1 MTLGIF
7 YKLKRLIYVNK
18 NCWPANEGGVKLTKE
33 QLGAMILGSERQLYV
48 TAKTMLIND
57 YDCEDAIQETI
68 VKAFSKI
75 DTLKND
81 KYAKTWLIRILINEC
96 HTIERKLS
104 KHVSLEEVNE
114 MAEKEAE
121 ESTNYSDLY
130 KAVKLLKEELRL
142 PVILYYIEDFSV
154 REIAQ
159 ILEIT
164 EGAVQKRLARARKK
178 LKSALQES
186 EVLSV

>member
-1 MTLGIF
+1 
-7 YKLKRLIYVNK
+7 
-18 NCWPANEGGVKLTKE
+18 
-33 QLGAMILGSERQLYV
+33 
-48 TAKTMLIND
+48 MLRND

-114 MAEKEAE
+114 MAEKSE
-121 ESTNYSDLY
+121 D
-130 KAVKLLKEELRL
+130 L
-142 PVILYYIEDFSV
+142 PVY
-154 REIAQ
+154 Q
-159 ILEIT
+159 IGDTFE
-164 EGAVQKRLARARKK
+164 VQTWGKIQKKR
-178 LKSALQES
+178 
-186 EVLSV
+186 VTV